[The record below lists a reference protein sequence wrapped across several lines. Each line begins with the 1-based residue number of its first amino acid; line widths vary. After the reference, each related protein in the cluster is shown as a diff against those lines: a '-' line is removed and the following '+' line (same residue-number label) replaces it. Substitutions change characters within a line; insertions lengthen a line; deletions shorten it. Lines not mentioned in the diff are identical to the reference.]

1 MKKILKS
8 ALILA
13 LVLSTV
19 LAFTACSLFNKDDDA
34 TAGDEPTVYT
44 EDTALG
50 EGAKTLTVRIED
62 PNKSV
67 TFTIHTDKSTVG
79 DALVE
84 HKIISGE
91 ESAYGLYIKVANG
104 TKADFDTDGAYW
116 AFYIGDEYA
125 MSGVDSTNIEEGVL
139 YRLVY
144 TK

>member
-62 PNKSV
+62 PDKSV
-67 TFTIHTDKSTVG
+67 TFTIHTDKTTVG

-84 HKIISGE
+84 HGIIAGE
-91 ESAYGLYIKVANG
+91 EDTYGLYIKVANG
-104 TKADFDTDGAYW
+104 VTADFDTDGSYW
-116 AFYIGDEYA
+116 AFYIGSDYA
-125 MSGVDSTNIEEGVL
+125 MTGVSQTAIEEGVL